1 GDLVSV
7 AGRGDSV
14 GDEDGGAAF
23 HDAVEAAED
32 PLFGVGVDA
41 GQGVVEDKNFGVAD
55 DGAGD
60 SCALFLTAGEGEST
74 LADLGVEAFGEFE
87 NFITDVGDGGGFLH
101 LFGGRVGSAEGDVLA
116 NGFGEEEG
124 LLRDEA
130 DALAQCGQYEIADG
144 AAVDE
149 NASRC
154 CIVEA

>member
-1 GDLVSV
+1 MTTISFSQNSRLSCYGKLFFQTLLFKEAGVVTVAGEELVVSAEFSDAAAHKHGDLVSV

-41 GQGVVEDKNFGVAD
+41 GQGVVEDENFGVAD

-74 LADLGVEAFGEFE
+74 LADLGVEA
-87 NFITDVGDGGGFLH
+87 
-101 LFGGRVGSAEGDVLA
+101 
-116 NGFGEEEG
+116 
-124 LLRDEA
+124 
-130 DALAQCGQYEIADG
+130 
-144 AAVDE
+144 
-149 NASRC
+149 
-154 CIVEA
+154 